1 MLLLAAVWI
10 AVGSFRAIAEPHPA
24 PRPFT
29 LIVLLVVVV
38 LKEGMFRFVLG
49 ESTSIESSV
58 VKADAWHHRS
68 DAITSLAAFIGI
80 SIAILGGKGYESADD
95 FAALAAALVIGWN
108 GLHLLRPALNEL
120 MDRTPGREFEQSVR
134 AVAEEVRQVKC
145 IEKVFVRKM
154 GHQFYIDMH
163 VQVDPQM
170 TVQHS
175 HEVAHLV
182 KDRIRDKIPNVR
194 DVLVHIEPAL

>member
-1 MLLLAAVWI
+1 MGI
-10 AVGSFRAIAEPHPA
+10 
-24 PRPFT
+24 
-29 LIVLLVVVV
+29 
-38 LKEGMFRFVLG
+38 KEGMFRFVLR
-49 ESTSIESSV
+49 ESASIESSA
-58 VKADAWHHRS
+58 VKTDAWHHRS

-80 SIAILGGKGYESADD
+80 TIAIVGGKPYGAADD

-108 GLHLLRPALNEL
+108 GWHLLRPALNEL
-120 MDRTPGREFEQSVR
+120 MDTTPGREIEQSAR
-134 AVAEEVRQVKC
+134 SIAENVGNVKGV
-145 IEKVFVRKM
+145 EKLFVRKM
-154 GHQFYIDMH
+154 GHQYYIDMH

-182 KDRIRDKIPNVR
+182 KDRIREQMPRVR